1 MEDLE
6 VSPSLTI
13 PASELIW
20 RFDTSGGPGGQ
31 HANRSST
38 RVEVSF
44 DVSAS
49 IALDE
54 ATRERLL
61 AQPLAENGIVRVQ
74 IGESR
79 SQWRNRQLARRRL
92 AGLLEEALRPPP
104 PERKRTRPGRAAR
117 ERRLREKHARSEQ
130 KRLRRPPE
138 PG

>member
-38 RVEVSF
+38 RVELSF
-44 DVSAS
+44 DVAGSS
-49 IALDE
+49 ALDGARKARVLE
-54 ATRERLL
+54 HAAIDDGVAT
-61 AQPLAENGIVRVQ
+61 VRVS
-74 IGESR
+74 ESR

-92 AGLLEEALRPPP
+92 ADLLNEALRPPSP
-104 PERKRTRPGRAAR
+104 PRKRTRPGRAAR
-117 ERRLREKHARSEQ
+117 ERRLAAKRTRSET
-130 KRLRRPPE
+130 KRLRRRPE
-138 PG
+138 PE